1 MSKIQQ
7 KQIQRRN
14 EIISKVMKL
23 TEKTPFVEL
32 SIRDICEGTGIS
44 VGSFYHYFKEKSD
57 LVCGL
62 MELIDD
68 YMEQEV
74 LPLLTNESAFE
85 DLRVISR
92 GFAQH
97 ILNSGLEQAKLISI
111 CKPTD
116 ADEFGVRRPTFR
128 MIQSAVARG
137 QERGEFRTDLSP
149 VKITELIL
157 TAISGA
163 AIDWSRREAGYN
175 LLERMDEFV
184 TFFFRALLK

>member
-7 KQIQRRN
+7 KQLQRRS
-14 EIISKVMKL
+14 EIINKVMEL
-23 TEKTPFVEL
+23 TEKTPFEEL

-62 MELIDD
+62 MERIDD
-68 YMEQEV
+68 FMEEQI
-74 LPLLTNESAFE
+74 LPQATSESEFE
-85 DLRVISR
+85 NLRIISR

-116 ADEFGVRRPTFR
+116 VDDYGVWRTNFQ
-128 MIQSAVARG
+128 MIEAAVARG
-137 QERGEFRTDLSP
+137 QKSGEFKAVISSEKATDM
-149 VKITELIL
+149 ILI
-157 TAISGA
+157 AISGV
-163 AIDWSRREAGYN
+163 AIDWARREGDYN
-175 LLERMDEFV
+175 LMERMDEFV
-184 TFFFRALLK
+184 TFFFRALIC

>member
-128 MIQSAVARG
+128 MIESAVARG